1 MKSNRFFA
9 SSVAVTIGLSVC
21 WCHGQASSDSM
32 VVVLKNDAVIV
43 GEVTQTDDGIS
54 VRNHLG
60 SATVFRLQQVAFLAE
75 SIDAAYLQLSSTL
88 DLTKPADL
96 QRLFEW
102 SLRNGQLDR
111 SSELLSRAQTQKVES
126 TVIQRMQRRIDIA
139 LAEKNPVVSLP
150 ATVASAPKNHGSN
163 CVPERNRCRD

>member
-1 MKSNRFFA
+1 
-9 SSVAVTIGLSVC
+9 
-21 WCHGQASSDSM
+21 M